1 MINCQV
7 VLLKKKLI
15 LMTRVIKNDIFLN
28 ILEWAYSLI
37 INNNTRSLNIVTG
50 WSNYY
55 FDFKT
60 YKT

>member
-1 MINCQV
+1 
-7 VLLKKKLI
+7 
-15 LMTRVIKNDIFLN
+15 MTRVIKNDIFLN

-60 YKT
+60 YKI